1 VERRRP
7 RRSDINCKVEHMFL
21 GQYQHSIDDKGRL
34 TIPARY
40 RDILA
45 AEGAY
50 VTLGFDRNLMVL
62 SVPVFEHISKL
73 INQTSVTDPD
83 ARILRRQIYSYAEL
97 VSVDKVG
104 RILVPQFLRDSVE
117 LGNEAML
124 VGAGNYFEIWSP
136 ALWAGQ
142 ISQMQSGESGAL
154 RYMDLDLSSGE

>member
-1 VERRRP
+1 MERRRT
-7 RRSDINCKVEHMFL
+7 RRSDVNYKVEHMFL

-73 INQTSVTDPD
+73 IN
-83 ARILRRQIYSYAEL
+83 
-97 VSVDKVG
+97 
-104 RILVPQFLRDSVE
+104 
-117 LGNEAML
+117 
-124 VGAGNYFEIWSP
+124 
-136 ALWAGQ
+136 
-142 ISQMQSGESGAL
+142 
-154 RYMDLDLSSGE
+154 

>member
-1 VERRRP
+1 MHV
-7 RRSDINCKVEHMFL
+7 
-21 GQYQHSIDDKGRL
+21 
-34 TIPARY
+34 
-40 RDILA
+40 
-45 AEGAY
+45 
-50 VTLGFDRNLMVL
+50 
-62 SVPVFEHISKL
+62 
-73 INQTSVTDPD
+73 
-83 ARILRRQIYSYAEL
+83 ILRRQIYSYAEL

>member
-7 RRSDINCKVEHMFL
+7 RRSDIKCKVEHMFL

-136 ALWAGQ
+136 VLWAGQ

>member
-1 VERRRP
+1 
-7 RRSDINCKVEHMFL
+7 MFL

-104 RILVPQFLRDSVE
+104 RILVPQFLRETVE
-117 LGNEAML
+117 LGGETMII
-124 VGAGNYFEIWSP
+124 GAGNYFEIWAP

-142 ISQMQSGESGAL
+142 VSQMQSGESGAL
-154 RYMDLDLSSGE
+154 RYMDLDLSSSD